1 MSDNTLAMNAT
12 DATETTENQAPAEKS
27 FSQKEVDAMMARMR
41 AKYEKT
47 FSDLGD
53 IDELRKLKQQA
64 DSQRQ
69 EDALKRGEFE
79 KILRETAEKKD
90 AIIQQKDREL
100 KEFKVNLP
108 IIEAASKYK
117 AVAPEQV
124 KTLLN
129 NYVRLSDQ
137 GEVEV
142 VDKTGAIR
150 YSDSGQPYK
159 VDDLV
164 KEFLTQNPHF
174 VSSAP
179 STTHTKSNVNPVNS
193 LDFDLNKL
201 DMSNPADRQKY
212 KQAKEQGLLKRHN

>member
-12 DATETTENQAPAEKS
+12 DATETTENQAPAEKT

-41 AKYEKT
+41 TKYEKA
-47 FSDLGD
+47 FNDLGD
-53 IDELRKLKQQA
+53 LDELRKLKQQA
-64 DSQRQ
+64 DTQRQ
-69 EDALKRGEFE
+69 EEAMKRGEFE

-108 IIEAASKYK
+108 IVEAASKYK
-117 AVAPEQV
+117 AIAPEQV
-124 KTLLN
+124 KTLLSN
-129 NYVRLSDQ
+129 FVRLSDQ

-142 VDKTGAIR
+142 VDKTGAMR

-179 STTHTKSNVNPVNS
+179 ATTHTKSNVNPVNS

-201 DMSNPADRQKY
+201 DMSNPADRLKY